1 MLRNWNIFMSL
12 LFIYSI
18 INYYKLFLNYYICL
32 NYYRENLWS
41 KICNCFP
48 FCAIFLFFNNYFWN
62 RDRNDRL
69 WNDLVRS
76 GLQRIHSWSI
86 HRSLQTSLNVLLSKT
101 ERKRRKGTE
110 RCKWGGGGTFN
121 ISLNVSFLNSNSR
134 SISNSLSSS
143 SNWNVVWKIEKNRI
157 MLQKFREGGGKIKYS
172 L

>member
-1 MLRNWNIFMSL
+1 MLCNWNIFMSL

-110 RCKWGGGGTFN
+110 RCKWDGGGTFN